1 MLDDVR
7 FALVDL
13 ETTGGQAANDQIMEV
28 AVRQIDFSGG
38 EERAWQSLIDPQCS
52 IPSFIQGLTGI
63 SPSMVRGKPVFS
75 DVQDLSL
82 IHI

>member
-28 AVRQIDFSGG
+28 AVRQIDFSG
-38 EERAWQSLIDPQCS
+38 SHLLIRS
-52 IPSFIQGLTGI
+52 VVFRLLF
-63 SPSMVRGKPVFS
+63 RG
-75 DVQDLSL
+75 
-82 IHI
+82 